1 MQIIYKK
8 FGFIHKIKLVLLP
21 INKDKKE
28 MKNNRKAVGLLLMVL
43 LWTPGLAAMAQ
54 QLTVNDLVCEYQTNP
69 LGIDVTTPRLSWK
82 LSSDLRNVTQSA
94 YEIAVST
101 DAAMKKPIY
110 ETGKVKSSESVFVEY
125 KGPGLTSRTRYY
137 WRVRVWDNRGNQS
150 AWSATN
156 YWEMA
161 LLHPSDWTAKWI
173 KSTNPADTTDGTSPI
188 MRTSFNLSKPV
199 KTARLYVTAHGIY
212 EAYMNGHRIGN
223 ECFTPGWTSYNKRL
237 QYQVYDVKPLL
248 VRGSNATGA
257 MLGDGWYRGHLDKYH
272 NVYGVDLA
280 LLYQLEITFTDG
292 SQTTINSGDHWKTA
306 DGAIRSSSFYNGEVY
321 DTRLERVGWSSGS
334 YDAGKWRPVVALDI
348 DKANLV
354 APESPAVKKHEIF
367 HPVKLIITPQKD
379 TVIDFGQNLV
389 GWVVLKMKGKAGDI
403 IRLSHAEVLDK
414 YNNFY
419 TLNLRHAKCENTYI
433 IRDDKER
440 VYEPH
445 FTYQGFRYVRIS
457 GYHGKIDTA
466 NIYAVALYSDMK
478 STGSLVTSNPL
489 LNQLQHNIQW
499 GQKGNFVD
507 VPTDCPQR
515 DERLGWTG
523 DAQVFS
529 RTAAY
534 NMNVDGFFD
543 KWLKDLRADQR
554 DDGAIPWVV
563 PNMMPKTSAG
573 VAGWSDVSTIVPW
586 NMYLI
591 YGDKR
596 LLAEQYE
603 SMKKWVGYIQ
613 KTSIDDLWNT
623 GFQFGDWC
631 FYSPSPTDDSGKA
644 AVTDKTLIAEA
655 FYAHSTQLVINAA
668 KVLGKDDDVEKYT
681 ELLKKIKK
689 AFLNE
694 YITPNGRTV
703 SSTQTAYLLT
713 LEFDLMPESERPQL
727 AARLVQNIKD
737 YGNHLTTG
745 FLGTPFLCHILTRF
759 GYDNVA
765 YGLLLQDTYPSWLY
779 PVKKGA
785 TTIWER
791 WDGIKADGEMQSPS
805 MNSFNHYSYGAIG
818 DWMYR
823 VMAGINTDEK
833 ETGYKKII
841 IAPHLGGNLTL
852 VNANLETIYGRINS
866 EWQLN
871 NDVMDITVTIP
882 ANTTAEVVL
891 PKASQA
897 NVTESNKPVKDVDA
911 ITNIKKEGTDLKL
924 NVGSGT
930 YHFQY
935 NLPKQTAAL

>member
-1 MQIIYKK
+1 MKIENHKAT
-8 FGFIHKIKLVLLP
+8 FNTLFILVLVLLSSG
-21 INKDKKE
+21 
-28 MKNNRKAVGLLLMVL
+28 VF
-43 LWTPGLAAMAQ
+43 AQ
-54 QLTVNDLVCEYQTNP
+54 KLTVNSLICEYQTNP
-69 LGIDVTTPRLSWK
+69 LGIDEVKPRLSWK
-82 LSSDLRNVTQSA
+82 LNSDLRNVTQSG
-94 YEIAVST
+94 YEIQVGT
-101 DAAMKKPIY
+101 DAAMKKLIY
-110 ETGKVKSSESVFVEY
+110 TTGKVKSPESIFVEY
-125 KGPGLTSRTRYY
+125 TGPKLTSRTRYY
-137 WRVRVWDNRGNQS
+137 WQVKVWDNKGNVS
-150 AWSATN
+150 PWSTAN
-156 YWEMA
+156 YWEMG
-161 LLHPSDWTAKWI
+161 LLQPEDWTAKWI
-173 KSTNPADTTDGTSPI
+173 KSINPADTTDGASPI
-188 MRTSFNLSKPV
+188 FRTSFTLTKPV
-199 KTARLYVTAHGIY
+199 KSARLYVTSHGIY
-212 EAYMNGHRIGN
+212 EAYMNGKRIGN
-223 ECFTPGWTSYNKRL
+223 YYFTPGWTSYNNRL
-237 QYQVYDVKPLL
+237 QYQIYDVTDLL
-248 VRGSNATGA
+248 VAGKNATGA

-272 NVYGVDLA
+272 NVYGKDLA
-280 LLYQLEITFTDG
+280 LLYQLEVTFADGTKTIITSD
-292 SQTTINSGDHWKTA
+292 DKWKTA

-321 DTRLERVGWSSGS
+321 DTRLERAGWDLGQYNDS
-334 YDAGKWRPVVALDI
+334 KWQPIAI
-348 DKANLV
+348 ANEDKANLV

-367 HPVKLIITPQKD
+367 HPLKVIITPQKD

-389 GWVVLKMKGKAGDI
+389 GWVVLKLKGKAGQV
-403 IRLSHAEVLDK
+403 IRLNHAEVLDK
-414 YNNFY
+414 NNDFY
-419 TLNLRHAKCENTYI
+419 TLNLRFAKCENKYI

-440 VYEPH
+440 TYEPH
-445 FTYQGFRYVRIS
+445 FTYQGFRYLRIS
-457 GYHGKIDTA
+457 GIHGKIDTA

-523 DAQVFS
+523 DAQAFS

-534 NMNVDGFFD
+534 NMNVAGFFD

-554 DDGAIPWVV
+554 EDGAIPWVI
-563 PNMMPKTSAG
+563 PNMMPKKSAG

-586 NMYLI
+586 NMYLL

-613 KTSIDDLWNT
+613 QTSINDLWNT

-631 FYSPSPTDDSGKA
+631 FYSPTPTDDSGKA

-655 FYAHSTQLVINAA
+655 FYANSTQILIDAA

-694 YITPNGRTV
+694 YVTPGGRTV

-713 LEFDLMPESERPQL
+713 LQFDLLPEDKRQQL
-727 AARLVQNIKD
+727 AERLVQNIKD

-759 GYDNVA
+759 GYDDIA
-765 YGLLLQDTYPSWLY
+765 YTLLLQDTYPSWLY

-791 WDGIKADGEMQSPS
+791 WDGIKADGDLQSPS

-823 VMAGINTDEK
+823 VMAGINTDQK
-833 ETGYKKII
+833 ETGYKKMI
-841 IAPHLGGNLTL
+841 IAPHPGGNLTM
-852 VNANLETIYGRINS
+852 VNANLETPYGHVNS
-866 EWQLN
+866 EWTIN
-871 NDVMDITVTIP
+871 NDVMNMTVTVP
-882 ANTTAEVVL
+882 ANATAEVIL
-891 PKASQA
+891 PKAAQA
-897 NVTESNKPVKDVDA
+897 EVTEGNKPIKDVDA
-911 ITNIKKEGTDLKL
+911 ISNIKKEGADMKM

-935 NLPKQTAAL
+935 ALPKQIATL